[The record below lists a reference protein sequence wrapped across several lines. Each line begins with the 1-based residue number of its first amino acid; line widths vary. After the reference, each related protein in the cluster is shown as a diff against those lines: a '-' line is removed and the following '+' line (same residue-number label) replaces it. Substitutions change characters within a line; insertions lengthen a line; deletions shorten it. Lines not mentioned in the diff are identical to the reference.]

1 MAWAYHVY
9 IIDATDEEIHVEHVF
24 YGHTKQDC
32 TEARNEHLAHCA
44 QFQAAEAEGRTDD
57 RWEELAAGE
66 LPTIEGGEDEDEDVI
81 DVGGRG

>member
-1 MAWAYHVY
+1 MPWAQHVY
-9 IIDATDEEIHVEHVF
+9 IIDAADEEIHVEHVF

-57 RWEELAAGE
+57 LWEELAE
-66 LPTIEGGEDEDEDVI
+66 REMPTTDGDSDDEDDVI
-81 DVGGRG
+81 DIGAGG